1 MILHILML
9 IFYLS
14 VIYLPTK
21 RLTEQCKS
29 FSQLIVS
36 FTQMSCYNVYVPL
49 LLRVANNVEENPEH
63 TIYVVDR
70 SKTICADFNQGNTNK
85 FRQNAGKQCVAVSL
99 TAIIHNETRCP
110 LGVNSGYFSFLRV
123 HVLQNTQRQENVPL

>member
-49 LLRVANNVEENPEH
+49 LLEHREWQTMSKKILNTQYMLLIEVKQYVLILTKGIQTNLGKMLVNNV
-63 TIYVVDR
+63 
-70 SKTICADFNQGNTNK
+70 
-85 FRQNAGKQCVAVSL
+85 
-99 TAIIHNETRCP
+99 
-110 LGVNSGYFSFLRV
+110 
-123 HVLQNTQRQENVPL
+123 

>member
-1 MILHILML
+1 M
-9 IFYLS
+9 
-14 VIYLPTK
+14 
-21 RLTEQCKS
+21 
-29 FSQLIVS
+29 
-36 FTQMSCYNVYVPL
+36 
-49 LLRVANNVEENPEH
+49 ANNVEENPEH

-99 TAIIHNETRCP
+99 TAIIHNETRCL